1 MRVPLALSALILLP
15 LAGPAWA
22 VPVAADIERV
32 AVRAAQVLDGVL
44 RDCPASFVKIGSE
57 AKRCVGAAS
66 TVEEVRVTLGA
77 ALSGDLYGV
86 WRSRDGQ
93 VSVFNWARTPAG
105 YVYLRV
111 QPDPDGRARTLV
123 YVDVPP
129 GSAPAAGTQIG
140 SVTLT
145 PVPGSG
151 PADTPAPVS
160 PAPSAPVPSTPV
172 PSTSAP
178 ATPTPVTPATS
189 TPAAETAAPVPFRRV
204 LGVTTPRM
212 NGSDVLAVQNRLI
225 SLMRPARPG
234 RGDGWFGPVTAATV
248 RAFQQANGLPVTGR
262 VDQATWNRLFS
273 ASARSYVPPSTP

>member
-15 LAGPAWA
+15 LAGPARA

-86 WRSRDGQ
+86 WRSRYGQ
-93 VSVFNWARTPAG
+93 VSVFNWTKTPAG

-129 GSAPAAGTQIG
+129 GSAPASGTQIG

-151 PADTPAPVS
+151 PADAPATAGAV
-160 PAPSAPVPSTPV
+160 APVPSTP
-172 PSTSAP
+172 PPASPAP
-178 ATPTPVTPATS
+178 ATPTPTTS
-189 TPAAETAAPVPFRRV
+189 APAAETAAPVPFRRV
-204 LGVTTPRM
+204 LGVATPRM

-248 RAFQQANGLPVTGR
+248 RAFQQSNGLPVTGR

-273 ASARSYVPPSTP
+273 ASARPYIPPSTP